1 MSARV
6 VDLSDER
13 GYFPTVRMFRAFKTK
28 SLAKSDSG
36 GAKK

>member
-1 MSARV
+1 MPAKV

-28 SLAKSDSG
+28 PLAKSDSG